1 MCTKN
6 FSSFIRMGS
15 VSELGNNS
23 AHSIV
28 EVESAELFSTSMGCY
43 RESSAEVL
51 DAFMNAF
58 TPIDSSDSKLSAL
71 PFLDIGCG
79 DGNFTRRHLLPRGQH
94 QCRKLVAADNSTA
107 MLEYA
112 RSHHMHEMIDHVLF
126 DIVNDDVNKFLN
138 EHGPFARVYSFNM
151 LHWVKDQAQ
160 AMKNIEKMIAPGG
173 ECFVTFEHCIP
184 MFEVAIALAESAR
197 WKQYAQVLLD
207 KVPITA
213 RSTDMGLMRSHLLH
227 IVNETALKPLACEVL
242 RLPVVNMPDLKD
254 ATDRIVSYN
263 PIYPHLNDED
273 KEELITSTAD
283 ILAKRAQGIAE
294 GRISNHRFTYVIHAY
309 KTAL

>member
-1 MCTKN
+1 
-6 FSSFIRMGS
+6 MGS
-15 VSELGNNS
+15 VSELANNS
-23 AHSIV
+23 PHSIV
-28 EVESAELFSTSMGCY
+28 EVESAEIYGASMGCY
-43 RESSAEVL
+43 RESSAQVL

-58 TPIDSSDSKLSAL
+58 VPIDLSDSKLSAL

-79 DGNFTRRHLLPRGQH
+79 EGNFTRRYLLPRCQH
-94 QCRKLVAADNSTA
+94 ECRKLVAVDHSTA

-112 RSHHMHEMIDHVLF
+112 RSHHMHDMIDYVLF
-126 DIVNDDVNKFLN
+126 DIVKDDVNKFLN

-151 LHWVKDQAQ
+151 LHWVKDRAQ

-173 ECFVTFEHCIP
+173 ECFVIFEHCIP
-184 MFEVAIALAESAR
+184 MFEVFIALAESPR

-213 RSTDMGLMRSHLLH
+213 RSADMGLMRSHLLH

-242 RLPVVNMPDLKD
+242 RVPVVNVPDLKD
-254 ATDRIVSYN
+254 ATGRRKKAMKKYRIVSYN

-273 KEELITSTAD
+273 KEELITFTAD

-294 GRISNHRFTYVIHAY
+294 GRISNHKFTYVIHAY
-309 KTAL
+309 KSGL